1 MSLSRRP
8 REKIDPVAPK
18 RITFDPSLAGLPA
31 AVDGGA
37 EVPGIGG
44 AARETYT
51 GVLTG
56 RRMEYGDPPWLWL
69 EIVVDE
75 SPPAESQKV
84 WCDESF
90 VYVSA
95 PDGGG
100 DVPRGN

>member
-1 MSLSRRP
+1 MSLSRHP
-8 REKIDPVAPK
+8 RDKIEPVAPK
-18 RITFDPSLAGLPA
+18 RITFDPSLEGLPV

-37 EVPGIGG
+37 EIPGMGV

-56 RRMEYGDPPWLWL
+56 RRMEYGDPPWPWL

-75 SPPAESQKV
+75 GLPAERRNV

-95 PDGGG
+95 PGSEGGVSG
-100 DVPRGN
+100 GR